1 MIHVIHIYIFFM
13 LENDNTSQQT
23 TGQAWTRI
31 HSMPHFIFIADCIKA
46 DLVALQSFYS
56 ADLRIY
62 HWNRNLQ
69 HIRRTILHLIFNF
82 KENIKLFCFHYF
94 EWILTYI
101 FFCLRRRRTA
111 LQFCNLQWKVMT
123 NKTKSIASLHLKITM
138 CLLDVIWWPSAY
150 RELTWL
156 FYHGMFAL

>member
-69 HIRRTILHLIFNF
+69 HIRSTSYFQLQGKYKTFLFSLFWMNTNLYLLLF
-82 KENIKLFCFHYF
+82 KEKKNCSS
-94 EWILTYI
+94 ILQSSMKGNDKQNKKYSIITFKDYNVSV
-101 FFCLRRRRTA
+101 R
-111 LQFCNLQWKVMT
+111 CNLMAVG
-123 NKTKSIASLHLKITM
+123 L
-138 CLLDVIWWPSAY
+138 
-150 RELTWL
+150 
-156 FYHGMFAL
+156 